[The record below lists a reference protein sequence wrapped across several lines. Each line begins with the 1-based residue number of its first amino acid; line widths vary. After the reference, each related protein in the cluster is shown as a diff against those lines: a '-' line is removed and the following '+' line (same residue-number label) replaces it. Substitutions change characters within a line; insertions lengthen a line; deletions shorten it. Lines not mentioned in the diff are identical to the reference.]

1 VPNEYV
7 GSVMGI
13 VGGQWQR
20 VEKVVGPDKKEA
32 ERAL

>member
-1 VPNEYV
+1 
-7 GSVMGI
+7 MGI